1 MHQDELEHQ
10 QALTQES
17 RDELD
22 RSRKDKDKEEASL
35 QSVAKDK
42 EQIKVSSLLLNI
54 GFKRKFESSSYL
66 R

>member
-1 MHQDELEHQ
+1 MEHQ

-22 RSRKDKDKEEASL
+22 RSRRDKDKEEASL

-42 EQIKVSSLLLNI
+42 EQIKVCSLLLYTSCKGN
-54 GFKRKFESSSYL
+54 FESL
-66 R
+66 IIV